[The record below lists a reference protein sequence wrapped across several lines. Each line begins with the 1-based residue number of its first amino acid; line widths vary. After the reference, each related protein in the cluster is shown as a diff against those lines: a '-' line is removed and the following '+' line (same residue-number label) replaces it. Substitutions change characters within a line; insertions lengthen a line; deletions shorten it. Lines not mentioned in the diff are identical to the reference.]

1 MGPGVAPG
9 AGGWA
14 AARRHAAGVSEDA
27 ERTGRAAGDVRGAA
41 GELAR
46 QAEGLRGQMD
56 HFLTAIRAA

>member
-1 MGPGVAPG
+1 
-9 AGGWA
+9 
-14 AARRHAAGVSEDA
+14 VSEDA

-56 HFLTAIRAA
+56 HFLTAIRAV